1 MKSIDDAQLALP
13 LLCRLDGPSVV
24 PVSHIKACDTY
35 RDAVRLCWS
44 LRRIKAMTSL
54 HLAEQAGFPANHR
67 SDYLSDNEE
76 RRELP
81 AKYIKAFEYACG
93 NSAISQWIAM
103 GAKLTVIEELQVQRI
118 AA

>member
-1 MKSIDDAQLALP
+1 MKSLDDMQLALP

-24 PVSHIKACDTY
+24 PVGNIQACTSY

-67 SDYLSDNEE
+67 SDYLSDNED

-93 NSAISQWIAM
+93 NTAISQWIAM
-103 GAKLTVIEELQVQRI
+103 GAKLTVIEELQAMRV
-118 AA
+118 A